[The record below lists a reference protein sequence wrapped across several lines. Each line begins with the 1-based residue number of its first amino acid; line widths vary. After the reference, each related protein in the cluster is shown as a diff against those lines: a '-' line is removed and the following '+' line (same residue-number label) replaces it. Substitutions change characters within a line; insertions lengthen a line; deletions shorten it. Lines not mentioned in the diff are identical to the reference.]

1 MAHPKRQ
8 RRWTRRLIV
17 LGVVVCALLA
27 VYIVLTR
34 TAVTRLIACSLL
46 SRTIGADVTAKSVE
60 VLSDG
65 RILVA
70 DAVVRA
76 KGVEG
81 VGGEALRVKSIEVDP
96 SWPSLL
102 RGGTHVHSVIIDE
115 PIIRFSQCTE
125 DGTVNIAAFKLPE
138 RGQGAVKPP
147 VVLVRKGVV
156 ELGEHSKDG
165 RHYTALRRI
174 EVHGSVQRSEDNSG
188 DSIVSFTQTA
198 DSRGG
203 TPLEITGRVGK
214 GGLALSLDGL
224 ALSEWPVE
232 TVPTPLRPAFK
243 NLGLVG
249 KVGRTTFTYAPD
261 GTLEAA
267 IALMDVGIN
276 LPIEPQPEEDAQGN
290 LIPLPPDQ
298 IGRRLRIEKVNGSL
312 RLRNNGLA
320 GELSGVVEDLPYEV
334 QLDIKGTK
342 ENAPFKVVLT
352 SRDFEMT
359 KNPQILRFA
368 PGIAQRRLAQF
379 SYPTGIVDAVV
390 TITRAEGVGDAP
402 GALSV
407 SGVIKLKD
415 GSAAFERFPYRF
427 DRMHGEWRFSDDEI
441 RFIDVQGVAP
451 SGARILATGVIA
463 PPTSEAKVDIR
474 VRVTDLPVDE
484 TLEEALGKRRK
495 ITEALF
501 NRPRYLELVEQGL
514 VLSPEK
520 WRDLRLRLFA
530 LEAGDEP
537 DHPDEPDQLRAQLE
551 RPVFVLGGR
560 ADVDVHITR
569 EPGPEGEWFDE
580 IDIRVH
586 DAGLVPE
593 KFPYP
598 LYASNLRILK
608 ENEIA
613 TLSGGTYRGIFGGTA
628 SVEALV
634 DLKKIEDVRGEFVP
648 DITIRASDVPIEN
661 LLLNAVPQGSGAIS
675 PRALLAELRPS
686 GTLEHAAIQ
695 VGMTADDDVG
705 YDIDLRLKEG
715 AAAPASLSGEQRAA
729 LRAVSG
735 RVFVSEERLNLDL
748 AGELR
753 RTGHEPAAPASI
765 RAEVSLLGDQ
775 TAGTTAAESREP
787 IHAEVEVKRADLAT
801 HAEDFVRL
809 IAPDAAAQIA
819 QRRAD
824 HAPEGSADLR
834 VQVFRD
840 AATPLRTVVEAA
852 EPKASFT
859 VHASRVTL
867 EESTGAASLTIG
879 GGLDTPR
886 VEFKNLSASL
896 KGGESDRPGHTPP
909 RNAGTITL
917 NGWIR
922 ADAAPDPDSRL
933 RVVVKDGLIDS
944 WLVRTVAQGLGDDAV
959 RLLDEHQ
966 PRGDFDLAVLL
977 APQRTGEAL
986 RWAPTGTI
994 VPRSLA
1000 FFSSGGPVL
1009 FPKIIG
1015 TVELTPEGGRFRDLR
1030 LLAPDWN
1037 VLASGSWLRDT
1048 AGLAAE
1054 TRLALESDGFPQDLS
1069 AALPAALTDVLDQL
1083 DFSPQGAV
1091 TIPSAELAFHLP
1103 GTGGLGVRGS
1113 GRAEL
1118 ANTSLDI
1125 GTPLLDAD
1133 AVIDW
1138 SFDRT
1143 HTNQSPSYELKI
1155 LASRARL
1162 YDVALTNARALVASG
1177 PLGEVLV
1184 PMFSADCHGG
1194 RVAGQAALFPGEPRE
1209 FRVEARASDVRFAS
1223 VLADLSDKAK
1233 MEALGDDAA
1242 AAQRPDPGAPDESR
1256 GRLDAEFSL
1265 AGLAGRPSS
1274 RRGRGTA
1281 TIGGERVLNIPVAVA
1296 LTRLTNLELPVNERL
1311 DYARANFFLQ
1321 GNRLSFE
1328 EVLLSSS
1335 SVGFYGFGTAD
1346 LPDLTL
1352 DLRFRARN
1360 KLRIPLVST
1369 LVEGIRNEL
1378 FTAEVRGTPA
1388 KPEVKLVTLGGTA
1401 RLIRDAFGERAD
1413 EQTLQLDRIE
1423 AAARRQRQQPAAIW
1437 SKPAAAIEPVP

>member
-1 MAHPKRQ
+1 MAQVPRQ

-17 LGVVVCALLA
+17 LGVVIGALLIA
-27 VYIVLTR
+27 YIVLTR
-34 TAVTRLIACSLL
+34 TAVTRLIACSVV
-46 SRTIGADVTAKSVE
+46 SNMIGAEVTATSVE
-60 VLSDG
+60 VLGDG
-65 RILVA
+65 RILIA
-70 DAVVRA
+70 DAIVRA
-76 KGVEG
+76 KGVKG
-81 VGGEALRVKSIEVDP
+81 LGGEALRVRSIEVDP
-96 SWPSLL
+96 SWPSIL

-115 PIIRFSQCTE
+115 PVIRFSQCTE
-125 DGTVNIAAFKLPE
+125 DGTINVAALKLPE
-138 RGQGAVKPP
+138 RGAGAVKPP

-165 RHYTALRRI
+165 RQYTALRRI

-214 GGLALSLDGL
+214 GGLVLSLDGL

-232 TVPTPLRPAFK
+232 TVPTPIRPAFK

-249 KVGRTTFTYAPD
+249 KVGRTTFTYAPN
-261 GTLEAA
+261 GNLEAA

-276 LPIEPQPEEDAQGN
+276 LPIEPQPEEDAQGH

-334 QLDIKGTK
+334 QLDIKGTT

-390 TITRAEGVGDAP
+390 TIVRAEGVGDAP
-402 GALSV
+402 GHLSV

-427 DRMHGEWRFSDDEI
+427 DRMHGEWRFSDEEI

-451 SGARILATGVIA
+451 GGARILASGVIS

-474 VRVTDLPVDE
+474 VRVTDLPIDD
-484 TLEEALGKRRK
+484 TLEQALGKRRK

-501 NRPRYLELVEQGL
+501 HRPRYHELVELGL
-514 VLSPEK
+514 ILSPEK
-520 WRDLRLRLFA
+520 WRDLQLRLFA
-530 LEAGDEP
+530 IESGVEP
-537 DHPDEPDQLRAQLE
+537 DHPEEPDELRAQLD
-551 RPVFVLGGR
+551 RPVFELGGR
-560 ADVDVHITR
+560 ANVDVHITR
-569 EPGPEGEWFDE
+569 EPGAEGEWFDE
-580 IDIRVH
+580 IDIRVL

-598 LYASNLRILK
+598 LYAKDLRILK

-613 TLSGGTYRGIFGGTA
+613 TLSGGEYRGIFGGTA

-634 DLKKIEDVRGEFVP
+634 DLKKIEDTRGEFVP
-648 DITIRASDVPIEN
+648 DITIRASDVPIES
-661 LLLNAVPQGSGAIS
+661 LILHAVPQGSGAIS
-675 PRALLAELRPS
+675 PRTLLAELRPS
-686 GTLEHAAIQ
+686 GTIEHAAIQ

-705 YDIDLRLKEG
+705 YDIHLRLKDC
-715 AAAPASLSGEQRAA
+715 AAAPLSATGEPRAQ

-735 RVFVSEERLNLDL
+735 PVFVSEERLTLDL
-748 AGELR
+748 AGGLQ
-753 RTGHEPAAPASI
+753 RTGHDPASPVSV
-765 RAEVSLLGDQ
+765 RADVSLQSGGAP
-775 TAGTTAAESREP
+775 TTTASDSREP
-787 IHAEVEVKRADLAT
+787 IDAEVVVKRADLAT

-809 IAPDAAAQIA
+809 IAPDASARIAELRAA
-819 QRRAD
+819 
-824 HAPEGSADLR
+824 HAPGGSADLR
-834 VQVFRD
+834 VLVHRD
-840 AATPLRTVVEAA
+840 ADTPLRAVVEAA
-852 EPKASFT
+852 EPRASFT
-859 VHASRVTL
+859 VNSSRVALHDT
-867 EESTGAASLTIG
+867 TGSASVTIG

-886 VEFKNLSASL
+886 AEFKNLSASL
-896 KGGESDRPGHTPP
+896 KGMVKDGDEASSLD
-909 RNAGTITL
+909 AGAITL

-933 RVVVKDGLIDS
+933 RVVLKHGRFES
-944 WLVRTVAQGLGDDAV
+944 WLVHAVARGLGDEAL
-959 RLLDEHQ
+959 RLLNEHQ
-966 PRGDFDLAVLL
+966 PRGDFELAVLL
-977 APQRTGEAL
+977 APQKSGESL
-986 RWAPTGTI
+986 HWAPTGTI

-1000 FFSSGGPVL
+1000 FFTSAGPVL
-1009 FPKIIG
+1009 FPTVLG
-1015 TVELTPEGGRFRDLR
+1015 AVELTPEGGRFRDLR

-1037 VLASGSWLRDT
+1037 VLASGSWLRDN
-1048 AGLAAE
+1048 AGVAAE
-1054 TRLALESDGFPQDLS
+1054 TRLALECDGLPQDLT
-1069 AALPAALTDVLDQL
+1069 AALPAVLTDVLEQI
-1083 DFSPQGAV
+1083 DFAAQGAV
-1091 TIPSAELAFHLP
+1091 TVPNAELAFHLP
-1103 GTGGLGVRGS
+1103 NSGELKIRGS
-1113 GRAEL
+1113 GRVEL
-1118 ANTSLDI
+1118 TNASLDV
-1125 GTPLLDAD
+1125 GTPLDDAD

-1138 SFDRT
+1138 SFDRSHDDPFPT
-1143 HTNQSPSYELKI
+1143 YELKALLPRGHI
-1155 LASRARL
+1155 
-1162 YDVALTNARALVASG
+1162 YDVALTNARALIASG
-1177 PLGEVLV
+1177 PAGEVLV

-1194 RVAGQAALFPGEPRE
+1194 RVAGQAALLAGEPRE

-1233 MEALGDDAA
+1233 MQALGDDAA

-1265 AGLAGRPSS
+1265 AGVAGRPST

-1378 FTAEVRGTPA
+1378 FTAEVRGTPG

-1437 SKPAAAIEPVP
+1437 SKPATAIEPMR